1 MKSINNYI
9 SEKLVIN
16 RNTKASIGHTYF
28 PKSTEELALNILDIF
43 DENRNED
50 IIDLNCIDISNHN
63 IESLSYLFNTLG
75 LENIKKIDISNWDVS
90 NIKYMTSM
98 FKNCKKLESIGDIS
112 NWNTKSLYGCAFM
125 FNNCINLRHIGD
137 ISNWNTS
144 NLHNINYMFYG
155 CEKLSDIG
163 DLNKWD
169 ISKIDKKY
177 YMNLPFGGCKKTI
190 IPNWI

>member
-112 NWNTKSLYGCAFM
+112 NWNTKSLYGCLIAHT
-125 FNNCINLRHIGD
+125 NSAR
-137 ISNWNTS
+137 
-144 NLHNINYMFYG
+144 
-155 CEKLSDIG
+155 
-163 DLNKWD
+163 
-169 ISKIDKKY
+169 
-177 YMNLPFGGCKKTI
+177 TI
-190 IPNWI
+190 IMANSGLM

>member
-1 MKSINNYI
+1 MKKLNTYI
-9 SEKLVIN
+9 SEKLIIN
-16 RNTKASIGHTYF
+16 KNTQASIGHTYF

-125 FNNCINLRHIGD
+125 FNNCINLKYIGD